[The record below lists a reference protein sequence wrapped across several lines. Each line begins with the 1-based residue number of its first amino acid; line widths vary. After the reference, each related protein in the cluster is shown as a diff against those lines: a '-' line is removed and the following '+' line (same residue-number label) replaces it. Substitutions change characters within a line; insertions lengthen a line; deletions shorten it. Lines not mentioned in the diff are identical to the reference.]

1 MDEKKMLFIYNPHAG
16 KASIRSNLLDIVD
29 IFTRAGYEVTAQPTQ
44 KKGDAMEATVKKAG
58 RYDILVCSG
67 GDGTIDEVVSG
78 MMQRTE
84 RIPIGYVPAGTTNDF
99 ATSLGLP
106 TDVIKAA
113 ERVVEGSVEEYDAGR
128 FLDRYFVYV
137 ASFGLFTKSSYT
149 TKQAAKNYLGHL
161 AYLLDGIRELSAIRK
176 ERIRIELD
184 GTVIEDDF
192 WFGAVCNSTSVG
204 RVISFDKNA
213 VDMSDGMFEVFL
225 LRAPKDLA
233 ELHETIIAL
242 TNQKYNSKTITIRS
256 ARSIRIFSDPSMLWS
271 LDGEKAD
278 GKNEITIENL
288 HRYIKLI
295 R

>member
-1 MDEKKMLFIYNPHAG
+1 MKQLLFILNPTAG
-16 KASIRSNLLDIVD
+16 TKAGERRLAEIISVFNKSDYA
-29 IFTRAGYEVTAQPTQ
+29 TRVYVTVRQ
-44 KKGDAMEATVKKAG
+44 GDAVKAVKQLG
-58 RYDILVCSG
+58 SDVDMIVCCG
-67 GDGTIDEVVSG
+67 GDGTLNEIVTGVIEAGISA
-78 MMQRTE
+78 
-84 RIPIGYVPAGTTNDF
+84 PIGYIPAGTTNDF

-256 ARSIRIFSDPSMLWS
+256 ARSIKIFSDPSMLWS